1 MNRLLKYSKVLFRLR
16 EDDTLP
22 DDTLEPWIKIRNGL
36 PDLPWCF
43 HFCVIPVVCWGLSA
57 NHLGVRG
64 RAGGGS
70 RWRERP
76 CLVSFCG
83 RIYWERTWVLF
94 LHIPSLPAALG
105 LPSGHLPTVPLGF
118 VRAVGGGAGREALG
132 LRRGGCSFQL
142 PAPGLFEG
150 LCVPHIAN
158 VWPDG
163 FRIAENTSCT
173 GRGWSFFG
181 LSSRLTSWIQTA

>member
-1 MNRLLKYSKVLFRLR
+1 MDHLLKYSKVLFRLR

-57 NHLGVRG
+57 NHLGVQG

-76 CLVSFCG
+76 CRVSFCG
-83 RIYWERTWVLF
+83 RIYWERTWKSF
-94 LHIPSLPAALG
+94 LHIPSGGFLSLPAALG
-105 LPSGHLPTVPLGF
+105 LPSGHLPTVLLGF
-118 VRAVGGGAGREALG
+118 VRRWAEELAARPW
-132 LRRGGCSFQL
+132 GCVEVAF
-142 PAPGLFEG
+142 PF
-150 LCVPHIAN
+150 
-158 VWPDG
+158 
-163 FRIAENTSCT
+163 SCLLQAFLKD
-173 GRGWSFFG
+173 SAY
-181 LSSRLTSWIQTA
+181 LI